1 MYKKTV
7 IAEIRQHY
15 GLVID
20 EEGSL
25 HRIKLKK
32 GMRIGDRISYRD
44 EKHYHLIDQNK
55 RFTVPKW
62 ATTVLVASTLFIA
75 TGLAIFV
82 DSIPEPTVAP
92 PQAAAALEELPIQ
105 TADES
110 YSVTIVVG
118 EN

>member
-7 IAEIRQHY
+7 IAEIRQHF

-32 GMRIGDRISYRD
+32 GMRIGDRISYRN
-44 EKHYHLIDQNK
+44 EEQYHLIDQNK
-55 RFTVPKW
+55 RFTVPRW
-62 ATTVLVASTLFIA
+62 ASTILVGSALFIA
-75 TGLAIFV
+75 TGLATFV
-82 DSIPEPTVAP
+82 RSIPDPNVAS
-92 PQAAAALEELPIQ
+92 PQAVAALEEVPVQ

-110 YSVTIVVG
+110 HSVTIIVG
-118 EN
+118 ED